1 MLTVVRRVLG
11 DPAAVYLWL
20 ALTCAGLVAA
30 LVAGNAVW
38 ALIGWAVGG
47 VTAAIVVAVKTR
59 RDW

>member
-1 MLTVVRRVLG
+1 MRRVLG

-20 ALTCAGLVAA
+20 ALTLAGLVAA

-47 VTAAIVVAVKTR
+47 VTTAIVVAIKTR
-59 RDW
+59 RDR